1 VPLCKEVLTHERFV
15 RGQWDTTFIERE
27 MLGG

>member
-1 VPLCKEVLTHERFV
+1 VLTHERFV